1 MKSRK
6 GRKYQSEKMMGGS
19 GRMVGFMEEKGIAGL
34 GLGVADWVAVGKAFE
49 EKAL

>member
-19 GRMVGFMEEKGIAGL
+19 GRTVGLLQEKGIAGL
-34 GLGVADWVAVGKAFE
+34 SLGVTDWVAVGKAF
-49 EKAL
+49 KVR